1 MDIKVFINGGQC
13 YVFNNVKDV
22 WVKGKIEL
30 YDQFHNG
37 IDGTDWEDIS
47 IEDGEVKDEDK

>member
-1 MDIKVFINGGQC
+1 MNIKLFRKNGK
-13 YVFNNVKDV
+13 VITVDNVKEV
-22 WVKGKIEL
+22 WVEGKIEL

-37 IDGTDWEDIS
+37 IDGTDWDDIS